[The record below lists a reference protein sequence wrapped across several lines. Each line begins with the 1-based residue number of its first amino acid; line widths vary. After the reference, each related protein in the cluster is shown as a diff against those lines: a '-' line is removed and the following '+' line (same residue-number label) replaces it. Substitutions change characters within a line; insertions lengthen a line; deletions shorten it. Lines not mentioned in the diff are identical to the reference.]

1 MPEAAAPVLVVGA
14 GPVGLVVACELLQQG
29 VPVRVV
35 DANRNHSL
43 HSRAISVWP
52 RVLEVLRRIDV
63 ADTLVERGHRVSGV
77 GYYSSGRLLGTAR
90 LDRLPDTPYPF
101 GLMLAQSRT
110 EEVLEKRLAELG
122 GTVERGVR
130 LTGLAQRPD
139 HCAVTLEHEDGATE
153 ETEVPWLVGADGAHS
168 TTRKLLGIPFEGD
181 QPDVSFAIA
190 DAHVDGD
197 LSDRL
202 LGYCYSPG
210 GSLAL
215 GPLGDGVFRLAVSVP
230 HPEDDTPPPLAL
242 FQEVLD
248 ARAPGHG
255 VVRGLKWST
264 TFRVRVR
271 TAARFSAGRCFLAG
285 DAAHVMSPAGGQG
298 MNTGLQDAVNL
309 GWKLAGVARGRLDPA
324 ALDSY
329 DAERREAAH
338 RVTATTGR
346 QTRWGF
352 ASRRAQIAAR
362 DLTLR
367 GADRAGLVQRALA
380 PIVAQ
385 TDTHYGPAPTP
396 TELASELARGTG
408 ARPGV
413 RVPVLLGAVGVA
425 GSATEAG
432 AGDGE
437 GASLDRDFTSEV
449 LPDSRFT
456 DGGWVA
462 AERDAFTVLLRWD
475 PADSAERRSEA
486 YARMRAG
493 APPETRWTD
502 LSAAPDGVLTRLL
515 GPGPVAA
522 VVRPDGHLFR
532 RVRPEEVPA
541 ALRAARALRHF

>member
-1 MPEAAAPVLVVGA
+1 MPEAVAPVLVVGA

-35 DANRNHSL
+35 DANRHHSL

-63 ADTLVERGHRVSGV
+63 ADALVARGHRVGGV

-90 LDRLPDTPYPF
+90 LDRLADTPYPF

-130 LTGLAQRPD
+130 LTGLRQLPD
-139 HCAVTLEHEDGATE
+139 RCAVTLEHEDGAAE

-168 TTRKLLGIPFEGD
+168 TTRKLLGIAFEGD

-202 LGYCYSPG
+202 LGYCYSPR

-215 GPLGDGVFRLAVSVP
+215 GPLGDDVFRLAVSVP
-230 HPEDDTPPPLAL
+230 HPEDDTPPPLAM

-248 ARAPGHG
+248 ERAPGSG
-255 VVRGLKWST
+255 VVRALKWST

-352 ASRRAQIAAR
+352 VSQRTQIAAR
-362 DLTLR
+362 DAALR
-367 GADRAGLVQRALA
+367 GADRTGLVQRALA

-385 TDTHYGPAPTP
+385 TDTHYGPAPSP
-396 TELASELARGTG
+396 TELAKELARGTG
-408 ARPGV
+408 ARPGA
-413 RVPVLLGAVGVA
+413 RVPVLLGAVGSA
-425 GSATEAG
+425 GQAEEAL
-432 AGDGE
+432 AGG
-437 GASLDRDFTSEV
+437 DFTEMPTADDTFPYSG
-449 LPDSRFT
+449 FT
-456 DGGWVA
+456 DEGWVA

-475 PADSAERRSEA
+475 PAGSAAHRSEA
-486 YARMRAG
+486 VARLRAE

-532 RVRPEEVPA
+532 RVRPEDVPA
-541 ALRAARALRHF
+541 ALRAARALPHF